1 MSGHPASRTVAFL
14 DTNALHYLALFVG
27 FVRDTGLDID
37 DVENGTLSK
46 RMRQEHDP
54 DYKRSLRKG
63 HALVAFVIRDDVQ
76 VEYSHFSMVELLC
89 GRIRGAAVMSLA
101 REGAPERMWSKISER
116 QIYERSVRD
125 LPSIKTRL
133 EALPVALN
141 DWNIIFGTRPQ
152 AGDVLQLAR
161 RIVGFVYMSAPDSV
175 VYAEAVAA
183 RADYLVTD
191 DAYLRKAVKR
201 IRDPNGNRQFRSIR
215 QELASLGYEDL
226 PEARSCA
233 ER

>member
-1 MSGHPASRTVAFL
+1 MSGHPASRKVAFL
-14 DTNALHYLALFVG
+14 DTNTLHYLALFVG

-46 RMRQEHDP
+46 LIRQENDP
-54 DYKRSLRKG
+54 DYTRSLRKG
-63 HALVAFVIRDDVQ
+63 YALVTFVLREDVQ

-125 LPSIKTRL
+125 LPSIKTRV
-133 EALPVALN
+133 EALPVALS
-141 DWNIIFGTRPQ
+141 DWNIIFGTRSQ
-152 AGDVLQLAR
+152 SGDVLQLAR
-161 RIVGFVYMSAPDSV
+161 RIVGLVYMSAPDSV

-191 DAYLRKAVKR
+191 DTYLRKTVKR
-201 IRDPNGNRQFRSIR
+201 IRDPNGNSQFRSIR
-215 QELASLGYEDL
+215 KELSSLGYDDL

-233 ER
+233 EL